1 MDCSE
6 EAKMALRIRV
16 SRYGRRHHPIYRLVV
31 ADAKAPRDGK
41 VVDVIATY
49 DPVNKRLIEVKEE
62 KLKEWLQKGAELT
75 DRAKAILKNAKIL

>member
-1 MDCSE
+1 
-6 EAKMALRIRV
+6 MALRIRV
-16 SRYGRRHHPIYRLVV
+16 SRYGRKHHPIYRLVV

-49 DPVNKRLIEVKEE
+49 DPVNKRLIEAKEE

>member
-1 MDCSE
+1 
-6 EAKMALRIRV
+6 MALRIRV
-16 SRYGRRHHPIYRLVV
+16 SRYGRKHHPIYRLVV
-31 ADAKAPRDGK
+31 ADARAPRDGK

-49 DPVNKRLIEVKEE
+49 DPINKRLIEVKEE

>member
-1 MDCSE
+1 
-6 EAKMALRIRV
+6 MALRIRV
-16 SRYGRRHHPIYRLVV
+16 SRYGRKNHPIYRVVV